1 MKIIDDKFEWIDKTV
16 SPRTYKV
23 KDGRDYDKSDGVIKF
38 VVSRNNSKK
47 KVLKKGNQ
55 PKSVFTNNRSR
66 SNRFPINMKEAFK
79 YLK

>member
-23 KDGRDYDKSDGVIKF
+23 KDGKDYDKSDGIIKF
-38 VVSRNNSKK
+38 VIPRTNSKK

-55 PKSVFTNNRSR
+55 PKSVIERNR
-66 SNRFPINMKEAFK
+66 
-79 YLK
+79 LQ